1 MKRVLCVWLPDFSIQ
16 RLHAE
21 LPETKSAAVVL
32 YVESGNRAQVVM
44 ASSEARRYGIRAGM
58 SLAEAQALH
67 DEATF
72 LPHDADA
79 DARALLTLAEVAGR
93 CSPLV
98 GLEQSNGEHCLLL
111 DISGCAHLFGDESGL
126 ARQLVINLA
135 EHRYFAHVAVAGTI
149 GAAWAIARYGHG
161 TGTDR
166 RLKSLPVAAL
176 RIPESITAKL
186 REFDLR
192 TIGQVSALPRASLPS
207 RFGNVLLER
216 LDQLYGHRPEL
227 LTPVPQP
234 EPIVAEWASDEPI
247 CHRNAIG
254 YVCSDLLG
262 EILDLLT
269 ARRRGLLGLTLT
281 LIGEAA
287 EPIVLEVRLAQPN
300 DSQPHLLKLI
310 ELKLETQ
317 PLPDWLHTVRLEAS
331 ATAPLQVRQRGLF
344 AQPEPDADEASVR
357 RLLDRLSARLGP
369 DAVVRPCLLPEA
381 VPEQA
386 AGFEPSAVAAFAR
399 MRDVQRD
406 PRSGERSYGT
416 TETNRSTTGP
426 TFASTRPLVLLSPP
440 EPVRVTAS
448 VSDGPPTGFCWNRTA
463 YRVAHCTN
471 LERIATAW
479 WQDIGSVQRDYWRVE
494 TTSGARFWL
503 FRDRSG
509 EWFLHGLFD

>member
-1 MKRVLCVWLPDFSIQ
+1 MKRVLCVWLPDFPIQ

-21 LPETKSAAVVL
+21 LPETKSAAAVL
-32 YVESGNRAQVVM
+32 YAESGNRAQVVM

-98 GLEQSNGEHCLLL
+98 GLEQANGEHCLLL
-111 DISGCAHLFGDESGL
+111 DISGCEHLFGDESGL
-126 ARQLVINLA
+126 ARQLVIDLA
-135 EHRYFAHVAVAGTI
+135 EHGYFAHVAVAGTI

-161 TGTDR
+161 TGADR

-176 RIPESITAKL
+176 RIPESLAAKL

-192 TIGQVSALPRASLPS
+192 TIGQVSALPRESLPS
-207 RFGNVLLER
+207 RFGSVLLER
-216 LDQLYGHRPEL
+216 LDQLYGCRVEL

-234 EPIVAEWASDEPI
+234 EPIIAEWASDEPI

-262 EILDLLT
+262 EILDVLT
-269 ARRRGLLGLTLT
+269 AQRRGLLGLTLT

-287 EPIVLEVRLAQPN
+287 EPDVLDVRLAQPN

-331 ATAPLQVRQRGLF
+331 ATAPLQIRQRGLF

-357 RLLDRLSARLGP
+357 RLLDRLSARLGT
-369 DAVVRPCLLPEA
+369 DSVARPYLLPEA

-386 AGFEPSAVAAFAR
+386 AGF
-399 MRDVQRD
+399 Q
-406 PRSGERSYGT
+406 
-416 TETNRSTTGP
+416 STTDRASSAQTGTGP
-426 TFASTRPLVLLSPP
+426 SFASARPLVLLSPP
-440 EPVRVTAS
+440 EPVRVTVA
-448 VSDGPPTGFCWNRTA
+448 VSDGPPVSFQWDRRIH
-463 YRVAHCTN
+463 RVACCTN

-479 WQDIGSVQRDYWRVE
+479 WQDTGSVQRDYWRVE

-503 FRDRSG
+503 FRDRRG
-509 EWFLHGLFD
+509 DWFLHGLFD